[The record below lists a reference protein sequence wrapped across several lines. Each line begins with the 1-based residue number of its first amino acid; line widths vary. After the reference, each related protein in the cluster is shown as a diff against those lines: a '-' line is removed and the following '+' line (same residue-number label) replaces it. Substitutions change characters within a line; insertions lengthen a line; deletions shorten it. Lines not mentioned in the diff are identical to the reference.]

1 MSNITWPKASTAIA
15 AIEIGPISLSV
26 LLISLIVV
34 WLNHILANTR
44 DRAKERRSAGSVV
57 VEAFRPELD
66 ALLQSNQDCG
76 LILTDTAYLRHES
89 AVRNLL
95 PKLSWCNRIFLH
107 CAWLKLAFHQQDQ
120 KGSIPFY
127 EQYADYGSLTQ
138 RRHLRPIVIER
149 ISRIVKL
156 AQK

>member
-1 MSNITWPKASTAIA
+1 M
-15 AIEIGPISLSV
+15 IEIGTISLTA
-26 LLISLIVV
+26 LLIPLVVV

-44 DRAKERRSAGSVV
+44 DRTKERRSSGSVV

-76 LILTDTAYLRHES
+76 LILTDTAYRRHES

-95 PKLSWCNRIFLH
+95 PKLSWYNRIVLH
-107 CAWLKLAFHQQDQ
+107 CAWRKLAFHQQDQ
-120 KGSIPFY
+120 KGNIPFY
-127 EQYADYGSLTQ
+127 EQYADCGSLTQ